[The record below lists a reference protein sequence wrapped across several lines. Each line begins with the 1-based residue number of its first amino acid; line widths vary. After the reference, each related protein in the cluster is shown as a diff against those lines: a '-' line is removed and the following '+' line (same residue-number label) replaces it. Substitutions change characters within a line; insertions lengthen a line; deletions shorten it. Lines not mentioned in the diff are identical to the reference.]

1 MSGSSCEDD
10 ASTVVDVLLFV
21 VVVVVVVVVVFSLK
35 SCRRFDETHRNECAV
50 VVVVYEVLN
59 PIIIADFILRAYQNQ
74 KGFTQNVTRV
84 NILLL
89 FLRARAEANEGK
101 ERERER
107 VLTFLDKN
115 IELKRI

>member
-1 MSGSSCEDD
+1 MSGSSCDDD
-10 ASTVVDVLLFV
+10 ASTVVDVLLF

-50 VVVVYEVLN
+50 VVVYEVLN

-74 KGFTQNVTRV
+74 KGFAQNVPRV

-89 FLRARAEANEGK
+89 FLRACAEANEGK
-101 ERERER
+101 ERERAR
-107 VLTFLDKN
+107 FDVFG
-115 IELKRI
+115 

>member
-35 SCRRFDETHRNECAV
+35 SCRRFDETHRNECA